1 MKQIE
6 EIKCQVCGST
16 DVIYDGEK
24 GELICS
30 KCGIVIEERPI
41 IDMGAEWRDFGDKP
55 SRARAQ
61 AIDETQPNLGIG
73 FLRIGTIV
81 GKKYSI
87 GINRKME
94 AITRTSNSIERNVMT
109 IRRDAKQLLAKL
121 SLPNHI
127 LSNVIRDYRKLAE
140 RGYRAH
146 LKATAVALTYLNCK
160 KEGIPCRLKTLVK
173 TSGIDGHGLNRVI
186 TKIRQA
192 GYDKLQSNGSDVM
205 KYVTALVN
213 SVDTGPISKKNVY
226 SFVMD
231 LLNKAHEKRL
241 LNGKSNYSVAAAAVY
256 IAMMIFGIRTKQ
268 RDVASIANVTDVTIR
283 SRYRELMEK
292 IEIEVII

>member
-1 MKQIE
+1 MKQVE

-16 DVIYDGEK
+16 DVIYDGER

-30 KCGIVIEERPI
+30 KCGTVIEERPI

-73 FLRIGTIV
+73 ILRIGKIM
-81 GKKYSI
+81 GKRYSI
-87 GINRKME
+87 SFNRKIE
-94 AITRTSNSIERNVMT
+94 AITRTSSIERNVVT
-109 IRRDAKQLLAKL
+109 IRHVVKQLLIKL
-121 SLPNHI
+121 SLPSYI
-127 LSNVIRDYRKLAE
+127 LPNVIRDYRKLAE
-140 RGYRAH
+140 RGYRAR
-146 LKATAVALTYLNCK
+146 LRETAVALTYLNCK

-173 TSGIDGHGLNRVI
+173 MSGIDGHGLNRVI

-213 SVDTGPISKKNVY
+213 GIDTGPISKKNVY

-268 RDVASIANVTDVTIR
+268 RDVASIASVTDVTIR

-292 IEIEVII
+292 IEIEIII